1 METTNTTG
9 DIPPSVKKH
18 ALMKIVDELSD
29 DQIERIISFALI
41 VKSRTKELKSVSSG
55 QLASLS
61 GLVSLGGDAV
71 EDSERLYE

>member
-1 METTNTTG
+1 
-9 DIPPSVKKH
+9 
-18 ALMKIVDELSD
+18 MKILDGLSE
-29 DQIERIISFALI
+29 DQIERVISFALI
-41 VKSRTKELKSVSSG
+41 LKVRTKKLKMVSPD